1 MLRYLSLLGF
11 VFFPAYYFLR
21 FSKSTPV
28 YDDWWLRMVDA
39 AICLVLFLRDR
50 WPEKLRRFYFPY
62 SYAVV
67 IITLPVTFVFT
78 SLMNDGGT
86 VAVGNTLM
94 AAFLVILLSDWRNTA
109 VILVSGFAVG
119 TVLYVA
125 IDPTPGIP
133 RDYVARFPILLA
145 TVVGGS
151 LFKAALEQATAE
163 RVRSAYAALAGSI
176 AHEMRNPL
184 AQIKGSLV
192 SIEEIL
198 PLSTHGKTP
207 SISHD
212 DVRTLRRQ
220 VVEGELAVRRG
231 LQVISMT
238 LDDVNLKP
246 ADPSKFAFLSAADV
260 CASAVQDY
268 SFETVEQRKRVVLNV
283 VKDFTFRGDE
293 TAYMFVLFNLI
304 KNSLY
309 YLGPYPESFLTI
321 TVGGNE
327 IRVRDNGPG
336 IEAEQIPHLFDPFR
350 SAGKS
355 GGTGLGL
362 SYCRRVMRSFGGEI
376 TCASVRGEFTEFT
389 MRFPPV
395 DETELEEHRRQ
406 TIAQVRTALAGKRIL
421 IVEDDPVQRMATRQK
436 LGLLALTAEL
446 AEAEDGET
454 ALQLLG
460 AQRFDIVLLD
470 LRMPGIDGYGVADRV
485 RREPGFNREVRILAY
500 SSEPAHLAREKVL
513 RRGMDGFVSKPCAQ
527 LPLLAA
533 LQAVVQDRRLRVIG
547 NLENRRILIADDS
560 TFSRKAVAMYL
571 RSAGA
576 TVIEADHGQAVMDH
590 LHRSGHFDAV
600 ILDFHMPGMDGLEAT
615 KLIRSSETQWASVP
629 IIAVTARSDESAVTA
644 ARAAGMNGFLV
655 KPVDQSLLYEE
666 LGKLVGERTG
676 PVRSSTTAV
685 APQMDATLLDLPRL
699 ENYKKLG
706 MLSELVTEYVPE
718 MTRLIARLSESVER
732 SDRDAALN
740 ALHTLLGMSGE
751 AGVQALYRK
760 VRQVYVPL
768 LEHEKWPAEGWLS
781 DLRLLADRS
790 QEALQAY
797 CAAQADTSSA
807 SGQVPGS
814 RL

>member
-1 MLRYLSLLGF
+1 
-11 VFFPAYYFLR
+11 
-21 FSKSTPV
+21 
-28 YDDWWLRMVDA
+28 
-39 AICLVLFLRDR
+39 
-50 WPEKLRRFYFPY
+50 
-62 SYAVV
+62 
-67 IITLPVTFVFT
+67 
-78 SLMNDGGT
+78 MNDGGT

-109 VILVSGFAVG
+109 VILVSGFTLGA
-119 TVLYVA
+119 VLYVA

-184 AQIKGSLV
+184 SQIKSSLV
-192 SIEEIL
+192 SIEEVL
-198 PLSTHGKTP
+198 PLSMHGKTP

-212 DVRTLRRQ
+212 DVRTIHRQ
-220 VVEGELAVRRG
+220 VAEGELAVRRG

-246 ADPSKFAFLSAADV
+246 TDTSKFAFLSAADV
-260 CASAVQDY
+260 CATAVQDY

-327 IRVRDNGPG
+327 VRVRDNGPG
-336 IEAEQIPHLFDPFR
+336 IEADQVPHLFEPFR

-395 DETELEEHRRQ
+395 DEAELEEHRRQ

-460 AQRFDIVLLD
+460 SQRFDIVLLD
-470 LRMPGIDGYGVADRV
+470 LRMPGIDGYGVAERV
-485 RREPGFNREVRILAY
+485 RCEPGMNREVRILAY

-527 LPLLAA
+527 LPLLVA
-533 LQAVVQDRRLRVIG
+533 LQAVIQDRQARVIG
-547 NLENRRILIADDS
+547 NLENRRILQPKSPRDVS
-560 TFSRKAVAMYL
+560 TQCR
-571 RSAGA
+571 RDG
-576 TVIEADHGQAVMDH
+576 D
-590 LHRSGHFDAV
+590 RSGTRTSRHGPPAQGRPFRRCRTGFPYAR
-600 ILDFHMPGMDGLEAT
+600 DG
-615 KLIRSSETQWASVP
+615 W
-629 IIAVTARSDESAVTA
+629 ARSDET
-644 ARAAGMNGFLV
+644 
-655 KPVDQSLLYEE
+655 
-666 LGKLVGERTG
+666 
-676 PVRSSTTAV
+676 
-685 APQMDATLLDLPRL
+685 
-699 ENYKKLG
+699 
-706 MLSELVTEYVPE
+706 
-718 MTRLIARLSESVER
+718 
-732 SDRDAALN
+732 
-740 ALHTLLGMSGE
+740 H
-751 AGVQALYRK
+751 
-760 VRQVYVPL
+760 
-768 LEHEKWPAEGWLS
+768 
-781 DLRLLADRS
+781 S
-790 QEALQAY
+790 Q
-797 CAAQADTSSA
+797 
-807 SGQVPGS
+807 
-814 RL
+814 